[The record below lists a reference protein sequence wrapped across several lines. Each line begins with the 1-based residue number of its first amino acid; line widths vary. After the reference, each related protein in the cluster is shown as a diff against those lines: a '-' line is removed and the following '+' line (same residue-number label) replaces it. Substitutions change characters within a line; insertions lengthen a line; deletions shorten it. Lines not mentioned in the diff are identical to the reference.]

1 VTASYGSPPR
11 RVIDTDV
18 FSFIFQGRP
27 LAAQYRRHLIDTTPV
42 LCFQSVAELLQGAY
56 AANWGSDALR
66 RLRATIQL
74 YEVAYVSDNAIEHFA
89 RIRAQRRREGRELKV
104 GDAWIAATALWLGCP
119 VVTHNARD
127 FGGIP
132 GLLVITEA
140 GA

>member
-1 VTASYGSPPR
+1 MTASYGSPPR

-18 FSFIFQGRP
+18 FSFILQGRP
-27 LAAQYRRHLIDTTPV
+27 LAAQYRRHLIDTAPV
-42 LCFQSVAELLQGAY
+42 LCVQSFAELLQGAY
-56 AANWGSDALR
+56 AANWGAEAQR

-74 YEVAYVSDNAIEHFA
+74 YEIAYVSVDTIEHFA
-89 RIRAQRRREGRELKV
+89 RIRAHRREGRELKV